1 MANKNEPCAICEDYI
16 KGIKCEN
23 DKCPVAKMK
32 AENKRLK
39 KRVDA
44 LKLELHIVQILLLL
58 EIGMKWEAKNGD

>member
-44 LKLELHIVQILLLL
+44 FKT
-58 EIGMKWEAKNGD
+58 

>member
-32 AENKRLK
+32 AEKQAIEK
-39 KRVDA
+39 ASGCFKT
-44 LKLELHIVQILLLL
+44 
-58 EIGMKWEAKNGD
+58 

>member
-1 MANKNEPCAICEDYI
+1 MYYKI
-16 KGIKCEN
+16 KYQGVAFVECEN

-44 LKLELHIVQILLLL
+44 LKLELSYRPNPFAV
-58 EIGMKWEAKNGD
+58 GDRHEMGG

>member
-23 DKCPVAKMK
+23 
-32 AENKRLK
+32 KRLK

-44 LKLELHIVQILLLL
+44 LKLELSYRPNPFAV
-58 EIGMKWEAKNGD
+58 GDRHEMGG